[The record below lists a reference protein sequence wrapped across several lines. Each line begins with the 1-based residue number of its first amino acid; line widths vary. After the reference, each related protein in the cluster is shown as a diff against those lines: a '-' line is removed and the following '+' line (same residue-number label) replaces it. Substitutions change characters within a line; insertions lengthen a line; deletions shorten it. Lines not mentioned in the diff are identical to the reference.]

1 MALGRT
7 TMLGPRVRRPEAGA
21 EELDEEVPLR
31 PARPRTPAAD
41 KVASPH
47 PR

>member
-7 TMLGPRVRRPEAGA
+7 TMLATRSRRPEAGD
-21 EELDEEVPLR
+21 EHLEEEVPIR
-31 PARPRTPAAD
+31 PARPRAPAAG
-41 KVASPH
+41 KLASPR